1 MVDKRS
7 LPDGLWGQHWQKVKN
22 APVVSYEEPKALY
35 YQANEEYKAVDKLVE
50 AGDDSAETVAR
61 LSVLRRR

>member
-1 MVDKRS
+1 M
-7 LPDGLWGQHWQKVKN
+7 
-22 APVVSYEEPKALY
+22 VSYEEPKALY